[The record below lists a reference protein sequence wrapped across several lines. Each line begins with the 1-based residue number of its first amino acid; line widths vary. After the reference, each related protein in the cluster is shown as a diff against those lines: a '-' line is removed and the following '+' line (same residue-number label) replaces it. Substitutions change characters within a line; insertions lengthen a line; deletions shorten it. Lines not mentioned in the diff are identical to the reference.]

1 MKLLSLLRL
10 LMVCWMLLAYGM
22 AVAEQPPLRM
32 GFTPATARGQYA
44 SLEEWRVYLQVK
56 LDLPVEFVFRDSCR
70 ELTDLMKQK
79 KLDFSWITAPAYLES
94 RQYATL
100 LASPLY
106 QGRPLDRTYLIVPAS
121 DLGTTA
127 LPDLKNKIFAYADP
141 ASNTGFLEPRHQLR
155 LARLDP
161 DQFFKK
167 TFFTGDHQKTIAAVA
182 IGLADGGAVSGF
194 AWESLALSRPD
205 ISSQTRVVSKS
216 TEYGFPPLVARN
228 TLDKK
233 DYAQMQRTLLHMPD
247 DTEGIRLLKRLNLDG
262 FTLVNDRQYR
272 NVGLIMPHA
281 GLP

>member
-1 MKLLSLLRL
+1 
-10 LMVCWMLLAYGM
+10 MVCWLLLAYGM
-22 AVAEQPPLRM
+22 AVAEQQPLRM

-44 SLEEWRVYLQVK
+44 SLEEWRIYLQAK
-56 LDLPVEFVFRDSCR
+56 LDIPVEFVFRDSCR
-70 ELTDLMKQK
+70 ELTDLMKHK
-79 KLDFSWITAPAYLES
+79 KLDFSWLTAPAYLES

-106 QGRPLDRTYLIVPAS
+106 LGRPFDRTYLIVSAS
-121 DLGTTA
+121 DLSTTA

-141 ASNTGFLEPRHQLR
+141 ASNPGFFEPRHQLR
-155 LARLDP
+155 LAGQDP

-216 TEYGFPPLVARN
+216 TEYGFPPLVASN
-228 TLDKK
+228 TLNKK
-233 DYAQMQRTLLHMPD
+233 DYAQMQRILLHMSV
-247 DTEGIRLLKRLNLDG
+247 DTEGIRVLKRLNLDG
-262 FTLVNDRQYR
+262 FSLVNDKQYR
-272 NVGLIMPHA
+272 SVSLIMRHA
-281 GLP
+281 GQP